1 MDKAL
6 ERADAITE
14 LQSILLSTSSI
25 DELVDAIARSASA
38 RLAPRAEVTV
48 TLRRQGR
55 LAVVA
60 HSGERA
66 RACDEVEYAADS
78 GPCVEA
84 VETGEIE
91 VVRDLDT
98 ETRWPQWR
106 EAATRAGFQSAIAF
120 PAAADEGAAVAVNV
134 YSELP
139 GDEWIEHAL
148 ERGML
153 YAAEVARTVKL
164 SLRVARAAEMSAD
177 LRAALAS
184 RAVID
189 QAIGVIMGQ
198 NRCTADEAFT
208 ILRSASQHRNI
219 KLREVAATMIE
230 NVTGKPPA
238 APHEF
243 VERTT

>member
-1 MDKAL
+1 MDVAL

-14 LQSILLSTSSI
+14 LQSILLSTGSI
-25 DELVDAIARSASA
+25 DELVDAIARSAST

-55 LAVVA
+55 HTVVA

-66 RACDEVEYAADS
+66 RACDEVEYAAHS
-78 GPCVEA
+78 GPCVQA

-91 VVRDLDT
+91 VVRDLAT

-106 EAATRAGFQSAIAF
+106 DAATRAGFRSAVAF

-134 YSELP
+134 YSEC
-139 GDEWIEHAL
+139 GDEWIAEAL
-148 ERGML
+148 DRGVL

-164 SLRVARAAEMSAD
+164 SLRVARAAEMSDD

-189 QAIGVIMGQ
+189 QAIGIVMGQ
-198 NRCTADEAFT
+198 NRCTADEAFA
-208 ILRSASQHRNI
+208 ILRSASQHRNV
-219 KLREVAATMIE
+219 KLRDLAASMIE
-230 NVTGKPPA
+230 NVTGKPPV

-243 VERTT
+243 VERPS